1 MLKIGN
7 ICAYLKSILE
17 EGTSKPMGRRKQ
29 EMVYVL
35 FPLCCFGVAGELQ

>member
-29 EMVYVL
+29 EMICVL
-35 FPLCCFGVAGELQ
+35 FPLCCFGIAGELE